1 MFLFNILLLLERQNL
16 EGVIKM
22 IPNEVF
28 DREVIPDERNNL
40 PKHNPTLY
48 SNDGADIGYQP
59 ND

>member
-1 MFLFNILLLLERQNL
+1 
-16 EGVIKM
+16 M